1 MGTPVDTEQVNEA
14 IAATGRDV
22 TIFDTTLRDGEQSPG
37 ISLDAREKVEIAE
50 QLARLSVDVIEAGF
64 SAASPGDF
72 DAVKAVAEVVGNA
85 PRGTAGPGGSEGETD
100 DRRPPVIAAL
110 ARAMPGDIEAAAKS
124 LAPAAHPRIHTFLS
138 TSDIHRKYMLQS
150 SEDEILQ
157 QTIRSVELAR
167 SYTDDVEFSPQD
179 ATRTDFPFLV
189 DIVAAA
195 VEAGATTVNI
205 PDTVGY
211 ALPHEFGGWIA
222 ELRRRIP
229 DIDAK
234 GVIVSVHCHNDL
246 GLAVANSVE
255 AVRNGA
261 RQVEVA
267 VNGIG
272 ERAGNCSLEEIVM
285 AIRTRADLLGV
296 DHSCNTPELTRTS
309 RLVSSLTGYGIQ
321 KNKAVVGE
329 NAFAH
334 ESGIH
339 QHGVMADRLTYEI
352 MASEDVGADGSQI
365 VLGKHSGRHAFFKAV
380 QDLGFE
386 LDDAEAQNAFRRF
399 KELADRKGVVSSE
412 DVQAIVI
419 SETHVKAADDYELV
433 SLSVTGGTDTEPS
446 ATVGVRL
453 VAEEVAAARERGVG
467 SVVTAEST
475 GDGMVDAACDAI
487 RRAVGREGVSLVS
500 FQVTAVSAGIDAL
513 GEVTVTVEV
522 EDGQRFTGR
531 GVSTDI
537 VEASARAYVDA
548 LNRSRRL
555 EHRPSEFRP

>member
-1 MGTPVDTEQVNEA
+1 MSTPVDIDRVEHHLGA
-14 IAATGRDV
+14 DV

-50 QLARLSVDVIEAGF
+50 QLARLQVDVIEAGF

-85 PRGTAGPGGSEGETD
+85 PRKAIGPDGSEGATD
-100 DRRPPVIAAL
+100 EREPPVIAAL
-110 ARAMPGDIEAAAKS
+110 ARAMEGDIEAAAKS
-124 LAPAAHPRIHTFLS
+124 IAPARRGRIHTFLS
-138 TSDIHRKYMLQS
+138 TSDIHRKYMLQAT
-150 SEDEILQ
+150 EDEILQ

-179 ATRTDFPFLV
+179 ATRTDFDFLV
-189 DIVAAA
+189 DICAAA

-211 ALPHEFGGWIA
+211 ALPYDFGRWIA
-222 ELRRRIP
+222 ELHRRIP
-229 DIDAK
+229 AIEAN
-234 GVIVSVHCHNDL
+234 GVVISVHCHNDL
-246 GLAVANSVE
+246 GLAVANSLE

-272 ERAGNCSLEEIVM
+272 ERAGNCSLEEVVM

-296 DHSCNTPELTRTS
+296 DHHLYTPELTRTS
-309 RLVSSLTGYGIQ
+309 RLVSSLTGYGVQ

-339 QHGVMADRLTYEI
+339 QHGVLADRLTYEI
-352 MASEDVGADGSQI
+352 MRSEDVGADGSQI

-380 QDLGFE
+380 EDLGFD
-386 LDDAEAQNAFRRF
+386 LDEGERQAAFSRF
-399 KELADRKGVVSSE
+399 KALADRKGLVNHE
-412 DVQAIVI
+412 DVQAIVLA
-419 SETHVKAADDYELV
+419 ETHVRADDDYEIV
-433 SLSVTGGTDTEPS
+433 EFEVRSGTEVAPF
-446 ATVGVRL
+446 ARVGIRL
-453 VAEEVAAARERGVG
+453 VGDDVAAEHGVDAG
-467 SVVTAEST
+467 EVVTAEET
-475 GDGMVDAACDAI
+475 GDGMVDAAC
-487 RRAVGREGVSLVS
+487 RAVRSALGRDDATLVS
-500 FQVTAVSAGIDAL
+500 FQVSAVTEGIDAL
-513 GEVTVTVEV
+513 GEVTVTI
-522 EDGQRFTGR
+522 EDAEGARYTGR

-537 VEASARAYVDA
+537 VEASARAFVDA

-555 EHRPSEFRP
+555 VHRGGDFRP

>member
-1 MGTPVDTEQVNEA
+1 MGQPTDVNQVA
-14 IAATGRDV
+14 GVVPDDV

-50 QLARLSVDVIEAGF
+50 QLARLQVDVIEAGF

-85 PRGTAGPGGSEGETD
+85 PRTAQGPGGSEGETD
-100 DRRPPVIAAL
+100 RREPPVIAAL

-124 LAPAAHPRIHTFLS
+124 LAPAKRHRIHTFLS
-138 TSDIHRKYMLQS
+138 TSDIHRRYMLQA

-157 QTIRSVELAR
+157 QTIRAVELAR
-167 SYTDDVEFSPQD
+167 SFTDDVEFSPQD
-179 ATRTDFPFLV
+179 ATRTDFEFLV

-211 ALPHEFGGWIA
+211 ALPHDFGNWIA
-222 ELRRRIP
+222 ELHRRIP
-229 DIDAK
+229 AIEAE
-234 GVIVSVHCHNDL
+234 GVVVSVHCHNDL
-246 GLAVANSVE
+246 GLAVANSLE

-261 RQVEVA
+261 RQIEVA

-272 ERAGNCSLEEIVM
+272 ERAGNCSLEEVVM

-296 DHSCNTPELTRTS
+296 DHGLFTPELTRTS
-309 RLVSSLTGYGIQ
+309 KLVSTLTGYGVQ
-321 KNKAVVGE
+321 KNKAVVGQ

-339 QHGVMADRLTYEI
+339 QHGVLADRLTYEI
-352 MASEDVGADGSQI
+352 MRSEDVGADGSQI

-380 QDLGFE
+380 EDLGFE
-386 LDDAEAQNAFRRF
+386 LDEAEKQDCFRRF

-419 SETHVKAADDYELV
+419 SETHVKADDDYELV
-433 SLSVTGGTDTEPS
+433 SLSVTGGT
-446 ATVGVRL
+446 ATAPTAAVEVRVVDAAAAAEL
-453 VAEEVAAARERGVG
+453 GCDAGAVVAAEE
-467 SVVTAEST
+467 T
-475 GDGMVDAACDAI
+475 GDGMVDAACGAI
-487 RRAVGREGVSLVS
+487 RRAVGRDEVALVS
-500 FQVTAVSAGIDAL
+500 FQVSAVTGGIDAL

-537 VEASARAYVDA
+537 VEASARAYLDA

-555 EHRPSEFRP
+555 VHRAAEFRP